1 MTYQNFIR
9 TLEID
14 HKRGWLFHKI
24 FKNSHLKYGKMK
36 KQKLKNNIFDGPL
49 ILNQTFSQTEFIFG
63 RSDFAQIMH
72 FPQTKYLIFVKF
84 ENISH

>member
-1 MTYQNFIR
+1 
-9 TLEID
+9 
-14 HKRGWLFHKI
+14 
-24 FKNSHLKYGKMK
+24 MK

-49 ILNQTFSQTEFIFG
+49 ILNQNFSQTEFIFG